1 MPPRV
6 SENYKITKKRELLKA
21 AKKVFI
27 RQGYV
32 HTSMQDIMNEARI
45 SRGAFYDYF
54 DNIDHVFMEVL
65 QYDDQQDIQFFEPTN
80 EGCLWPQIK
89 HWVEKQQFNIEAV
102 DQTLLYAKAEF
113 FLSSKYV
120 KDKGNFPYISERYEQ
135 TAAAIEKVIIKG
147 MESGEFQPRLSP
159 IFIARHII
167 SFIDGLMLDTFQLGA
182 ERTKVKEQL
191 NVFLFS
197 LEKMIYPVT
206 EK

>member
-1 MPPRV
+1 
-6 SENYKITKKRELLKA
+6 
-21 AKKVFI
+21 
-27 RQGYV
+27 
-32 HTSMQDIMNEARI
+32 
-45 SRGAFYDYF
+45 
-54 DNIDHVFMEVL
+54 
-65 QYDDQQDIQFFEPTN
+65 
-80 EGCLWPQIK
+80 
-89 HWVEKQQFNIEAV
+89 EKQQFNIEAV

-182 ERTKVKEQL
+182 ERTKVKEHL
-191 NVFLFS
+191 NVFIFS